1 MLILITLFIILV
13 FVCVLIA
20 DQKLKKRNAK
30 NKFVTIMFTISSSLS
45 ILCFIVIFSLVVPL
59 LASSNIDT
67 EITVYEQRCEQ
78 LQEAI
83 EDSENLSAK
92 EIEYLKDLYEENI
105 QKLNKLKL
113 EKQGSDKLKKILFF
127 ED

>member
-20 DQKLKKRNAK
+20 DKKLKKRNAK

-78 LQEAI
+78 LQDAI